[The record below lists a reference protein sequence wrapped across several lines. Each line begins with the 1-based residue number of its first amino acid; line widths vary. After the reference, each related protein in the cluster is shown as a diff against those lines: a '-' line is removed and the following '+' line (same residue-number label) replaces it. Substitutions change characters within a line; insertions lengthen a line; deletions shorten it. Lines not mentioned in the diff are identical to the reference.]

1 MHIEFIEME
10 MKGRNKKMINYNQ
23 MTNPKGWKDIY
34 QRGRPIYKWGDN
46 LLKSFNISGLWPIS
60 AVNKKQWRRKFL
72 SIWNKSKPS
81 LGKILEEKV
90 CFSSIFHDSIDSF
103 LYVGLWMII
112 INRDAI
118 TIKTNKKINLSMI
131 FELCWV
137 N

>member
-1 MHIEFIEME
+1 
-10 MKGRNKKMINYNQ
+10 
-23 MTNPKGWKDIY
+23 MTNLKESKERY

-112 INRDAI
+112 LNRDAI
-118 TIKTNKKINLSMI
+118 TIKTNKKINCSMI
-131 FELCWV
+131 FDLCWV